1 MNLSP
6 LEVASTIGIIA
17 FAFSGFAM
25 AARHRLDLL
34 GVVIAAMLTAL
45 GGGILRDLLV
55 GHTPRALLETRPV
68 LTVLATLGV
77 AGLLRLHRRA
87 LEERLLFVVSD
98 SVGLIAF
105 SIAGA
110 LVGLENGLSFFG
122 VLLLAFVTAVGGG
135 LLRDMLLSE
144 VPLILCSEF
153 YGSVAI
159 LVAAVL
165 WGLAELHWQSPQSLA
180 AVFALG
186 LLLRLVAY
194 FRHWQLPRL

>member
-1 MNLSP
+1 
-6 LEVASTIGIIA
+6 VA
-17 FAFSGFAM
+17 FALSGFSM

-55 GHTPRALLETRPV
+55 GHTPRALVETGPI
-68 LTVLATLGV
+68 LTVLGTIVIAW
-77 AGLLRLHRRA
+77 ALRLHRRRA
-87 LEERLLFVVSD
+87 IEERLLFVVSD

-105 SIAGA
+105 SITGA
-110 LVGLENGLSFFG
+110 LVGLETGISFFG

-159 LVAAVL
+159 LVAAGL
-165 WGLAELHWQSPQSLA
+165 WGLDAAGWLSAHSL
-180 AVFALG
+180 VLLFLLG

-194 FRHWQLPRL
+194 FRHWRLPRL